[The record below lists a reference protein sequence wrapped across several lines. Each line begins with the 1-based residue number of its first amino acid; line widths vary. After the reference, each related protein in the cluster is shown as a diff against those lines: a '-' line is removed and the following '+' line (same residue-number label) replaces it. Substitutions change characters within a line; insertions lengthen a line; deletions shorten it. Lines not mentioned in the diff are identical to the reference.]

1 MKVGR
6 MAVQSVHPSAFEL
19 AFRLY
24 DRAIHPELF
33 DIRATKKIDGAGWK
47 AAISICAGGH
57 VIALQ
62 TPTGVAT
69 ELAIPAR
76 LMTPDRGL
84 AAGHRLGASRD
95 WTVPLNCGVHAHFSA
110 HVDAV
115 DAVAFRN
122 IEQELTLDAR
132 SSAIS
137 FRFPGAGR
145 LQAGPLSV
153 IRAEPLAHG
162 VMFHAFH
169 TFPDNSAVLRTQSL
183 YELPVA

>member
-1 MKVGR
+1 
-6 MAVQSVHPSAFEL
+6 MAVQSIHPSAFEL

-33 DIRATKKIDGAGWK
+33 DVQLTRRIEGPGWIATL
-47 AAISICAGGH
+47 SICTGGH
-57 VIALQ
+57 VIALR
-62 TPTGVAT
+62 TPGGIAT
-69 ELAIPAR
+69 ELAAPDT
-76 LMTPDRGL
+76 LQLPDRGL
-84 AAGHRLGASRD
+84 SAGHKLGASRD
-95 WTVPLNCGVHAHFSA
+95 WTVPLSGGIRAHFSA

-132 SSAIS
+132 NSAIS
-137 FRFPGAGR
+137 HRFPGAGR

-153 IRAEPLAHG
+153 IRAEPLTRG

-169 TFPDNSAVLRTQSL
+169 TFPGNSAILRTQSL
-183 YELPVA
+183 YELSPE

>member
-1 MKVGR
+1 

-33 DIRATKKIDGAGWK
+33 EIRATRRIEGSGWK
-47 AAISICAGGH
+47 AFLNICAGGH

-62 TPTGVAT
+62 TSTGAAT

-76 LMTPDRGL
+76 LTTPDRGL
-84 AAGHRLGASRD
+84 AAGHKLGASRD
-95 WTVPLNCGVHAHFSA
+95 WTVSLGCGMRAHFSA
-110 HVDAV
+110 HVDALDPV
-115 DAVAFRN
+115 TFRN
-122 IEQELTLDAR
+122 VDQELTLDAGK
-132 SSAIS
+132 AALS

-153 IRAEPLAHG
+153 IRAEPLSQG

-169 TFPDNSAVLRTQSL
+169 TFPENSAVLRTQSL
-183 YELPVA
+183 YELQAD

>member
-1 MKVGR
+1 

-33 DIRATKKIDGAGWK
+33 DLRATRRVEGNGWL
-47 AAISICAGGH
+47 AVVSVCAGGH
-57 VIALQ
+57 VIELR
-62 TPTGVAT
+62 TRSGVAT
-69 ELAIPAR
+69 ELAIPAT

-84 AAGHRLGASRD
+84 TAGHKLGASRD
-95 WTVPLNCGVHAHFSA
+95 WTVSLTGGVRAHFSA

-122 IEQELTLDAR
+122 VEQELILDAR
-132 SSAIS
+132 RSVIS
-137 FRFPGAGR
+137 HQFSGAGR

-153 IRAEPLAHG
+153 IRHEPLVSG

-169 TFPDNSAVLRTQSL
+169 TFPGNSAILRTQSL
-183 YELPVA
+183 YELPDV

>member
-1 MKVGR
+1 

-33 DIRATKKIDGAGWK
+33 DIQASAKLEGAGWT
-47 AAISICAGGH
+47 AGVAICTGGH
-57 VIALQ
+57 VIAVR
-62 TPTGVAT
+62 TAAGVAT
-69 ELAIPAR
+69 ELAIPAM
-76 LMTPDRGL
+76 LTTPDRGL
-84 AAGHRLGASRD
+84 AAGHKLGASRD
-95 WTVPLNCGVHAHFSA
+95 WSVTLSGGVQAHFSA

-115 DAVAFRN
+115 DAIAYRN

-132 SSAIS
+132 KSAVS

-145 LQAGPLSV
+145 LEPSPLSV
-153 IRAEPLAHG
+153 IRAEAVANG

-169 TFPDNSAVLRTQSL
+169 TFPGDLAILRTQSL
-183 YELPVA
+183 YELPAES